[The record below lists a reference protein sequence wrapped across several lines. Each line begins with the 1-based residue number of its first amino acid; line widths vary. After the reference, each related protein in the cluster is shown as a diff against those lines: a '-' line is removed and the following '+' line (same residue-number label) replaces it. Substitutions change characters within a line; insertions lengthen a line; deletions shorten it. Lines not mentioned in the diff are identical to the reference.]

1 MRYVTQ
7 RDPDGTWSVRER
19 DTQRPAVQRDVAM
32 IGLTEKLAVL
42 NARRLNAWNVV
53 PDTERGESTPRLNGR
68 RFEPASAA

>member
-19 DTQRPAVQRDVAM
+19 DTQRPAIQRGVAM

-42 NARRLNAWNVV
+42 NARRFNAWNIVSD
-53 PDTERGESTPRLNGR
+53 PQRCEPTALLKGHQFD
-68 RFEPASAA
+68 PASAA